1 MPSFSPD
8 NPCLGRVLVVDDI
21 AANVRLLAGILKVA
35 DYDVLTA
42 ESGADALQ
50 KVEEFAPDV
59 VMLDV
64 MMPEMDGFEVC
75 RRLRENPRT
84 AALPVVM
91 VTALHETED
100 RVRAL
105 EAGADDFLTK
115 PVNEIEV
122 VARVKS
128 LVRVKRG
135 RDELETA
142 LSDLQRAESLRD
154 SLASMLVHDLRAPLT
169 TILAPLEMLSSNAFG
184 ELNEMQSEVA
194 EMATRGANR
203 LLYLVNELLDVS
215 KLESGNMTLQP
226 SEFQVAPVVEEALE
240 LTGVLAGRD
249 EQLVE
254 REYSNDFQVRAD
266 EDLLR
271 RVLSNLLSNAVK
283 FTPSDGRIGVGAK
296 TGDNEVLFWVRDEG
310 DGVPPEYRDKIFE
323 KFGQVESRQEGR
335 KLSTGLGLTFCKL
348 AVEAHGG
355 RIWIES
361 EAGRGS
367 TFFFTLP
374 Q

>member
-8 NPCLGRVLVVDDI
+8 NPCLGRILVVDDI

-59 VMLDV
+59 VLLDV

-84 AALPVVM
+84 VSLPVVT

-135 RDELETA
+135 RDELEST

>member
-1 MPSFSPD
+1 MPSFPPD

-21 AANVRLLAGILKVA
+21 AVNVRLLAGILKVA
-35 DYDVLTA
+35 DYEVLTA

-50 KVEEFAPDV
+50 KVEKFAPDV
-59 VMLDV
+59 VLLDV
-64 MMPEMDGFEVC
+64 MMPDLDGFEVC

-84 AALPVVM
+84 AALPIVM

-142 LSDLQRAESLRD
+142 LADLQRAESLRD

-169 TILAPLEMLSSNAFG
+169 TILAPLEMLSSGTFG
-184 ELNEMQSEVA
+184 ELNEMQGEVA

-203 LLYLVNELLDVS
+203 LLYLVNELLDIS

-226 SEFQVAPVVEEALE
+226 SEFLVAPVVEDALE
-240 LTGVLAGRD
+240 FTGVLAGRD
-249 EQLVE
+249 DQLVH
-254 REYSNDFQVRAD
+254 REYSKDLQVRAD

-271 RVLSNLLSNAVK
+271 RILSNLLGNAVK
-283 FTPSDGRIGVGAK
+283 FTPSDGRIAVGAK
-296 TGDNEVLFWVRDEG
+296 TGDNEVLFWVRDKG
-310 DGVPPEYRDKIFE
+310 DGVPPEFRDKIFE

-361 EAGRGS
+361 ETGRGS
-367 TFFFTLP
+367 TFFFILP

>member
-59 VMLDV
+59 VLLDV

-75 RRLRENPRT
+75 RRLRENPHT

-135 RDELETA
+135 RDELEST

-226 SEFQVAPVVEEALE
+226 SEFLLAPVVEEALE

>member
-59 VMLDV
+59 VLLDV

-75 RRLRENPRT
+75 RRLRENPHT

-135 RDELETA
+135 RDELEST

-226 SEFQVAPVVEEALE
+226 SEFLLAPIVEEALE

-254 REYSNDFQVRAD
+254 REYSNDLQVRAD

>member
-59 VMLDV
+59 VLLDV

-84 AALPVVM
+84 VSLPVVM

-135 RDELETA
+135 RDELEST

-226 SEFQVAPVVEEALE
+226 SEFLLAPIVEEALE

>member
-59 VMLDV
+59 VLLDV

-75 RRLRENPRT
+75 RRLRENPHT

-135 RDELETA
+135 RDELEST

-226 SEFQVAPVVEEALE
+226 SEFLLAPIVEEALE

>member
-59 VMLDV
+59 VLLDV

-75 RRLRENPRT
+75 RRLRENPHT

-135 RDELETA
+135 RDELEST

-226 SEFQVAPVVEEALE
+226 SEFLFAPVVEEALE